1 MEAEAEVGLEKF
13 KREKL
18 SFRKEWVWEKQRRR
32 FLQMFSRSDFPDGSQ
47 VSIHMLDL
55 LVNIAS
61 IRTM

>member
-55 LVNIAS
+55 PVNIAS